1 MFCPFIKGDCR
12 SDCAFKHM
20 ARGATMGMTNNVMT
34 CALAILADDL
44 AAYLYARTLREEDQ
58 NS

>member
-1 MFCPFIKGDCR
+1 
-12 SDCAFKHM
+12 
-20 ARGATMGMTNNVMT
+20 MGMTNNVMT